1 MNISLFNQMVKL
13 NMKNFLS
20 FGFGSALYVVLMTSL
35 YPLFA
40 DNTEAINELI
50 KIVPETLTNAL
61 GFDSLTSYG
70 GFISAEYF
78 GLFFPTILGVFSV
91 MTATQLLA
99 HLVDKGSMAYLL
111 STKVSRSQIAF
122 TQALVLISGLLLI
135 VSLTFLGGIVAGETL
150 IDEQYSLEFNAF
162 FQMNF
167 VGFLLFFV
175 VGGYSFLVSS
185 LCNDEKKSLGIA
197 GALTFIFYGLDM
209 AGKISPDLD
218 WLRNITPFSLYN
230 PSEIASGDAEIFI
243 PSLILF
249 GIGFLTYSAAVVVF
263 KHRNL
268 PL

>member
-1 MNISLFNQMVKL
+1 MNLSLFKQMVKL

-35 YPLFA
+35 YPMFA
-40 DNTEAINELI
+40 DNSEAINELI
-50 KIVPETLTNAL
+50 KIIPETMQNAL

-78 GLFFPTILGVFSV
+78 GLFFPIILGVFSV

-111 STKVSRSQIAF
+111 STRVSRNQIAF
-122 TQALVLISGLLLI
+122 TQALVLICGLMLI
-135 VSLTFLGGIVAGETL
+135 VLLTFLGGIVAGEAF
-150 IDEQYSLEFNAF
+150 IDEQYSLEFFTF
-162 FQMNF
+162 FQINF
-167 VGFLLFFV
+167 VGFLLFFG

-185 LCNDEKKSLGIA
+185 LCDDEKRSLGIT

-209 AGKISPDLD
+209 VGKISADLE

-230 PSEIASGDAEIFI
+230 PSKIASGDAEIFI

-249 GIGFLTYSAAVVVF
+249 GFGFLSFSAAVVVF
-263 KHRNL
+263 KRRNL
-268 PL
+268 PI

>member
-35 YPLFA
+35 YPMFA
-40 DNTEAINELI
+40 ENAEAINELI
-50 KIVPETLTNAL
+50 KIIPDTLKNAL

-78 GLFFPTILGVFSV
+78 GLFFPIILSVFSV

-111 STKVSRSQIAF
+111 STKVSRIQIAF
-122 TQALVLISGLLLI
+122 TQAIVLIGGLLFI
-135 VSLTFLGGIVAGETL
+135 VLLTFLGGIVAGEML
-150 IDEQYSLEFNAF
+150 MDEQTSLELNTF
-162 FQMNF
+162 FQINLN
-167 VGFLLFFV
+167 GFLLFFV

-209 AGKISPDLD
+209 AGKISSELE

-230 PSEIASGDAEIFI
+230 PSEIANGDAEIFL
-243 PSLILF
+243 PSLILL
-249 GIGFLTYSAAVVVF
+249 GIGFFNYSAAVVAF
-263 KHRNL
+263 KLRNL

>member
-1 MNISLFNQMVKL
+1 MSMPLLMQMVKL
-13 NMKNFLS
+13 HLKNFLS
-20 FGFGSALYVVLMTSL
+20 FGFGSAFYVVLMTSL

-40 DNTEAINELI
+40 DNTEAINQLI
-50 KIVPETLTNAL
+50 KILPDNLKNVL
-61 GFDSLTSYG
+61 GFDSLNSYG

-78 GLFFPTILGVFSV
+78 GLLFPIILGVFSV

-99 HLVDKGSMAYLL
+99 HLVDRGSMAYLL

-122 TQALVLISGLLLI
+122 TQALVLIIGLLLI
-135 VSLTFLGGIVAGETL
+135 VLLTFLGGIIAGEII
-150 IDEQYSLEFNAF
+150 IDELYSLNFNAF
-162 FQMNF
+162 FQINF

-197 GALTFIFYGLDM
+197 GALTFLFYGLDM
-209 AGKISPDLD
+209 VGKISLD
-218 WLRNITPFSLYN
+218 FEWVRNITPFSLYS

-249 GIGFLTYSAAVVVF
+249 VIGIFTYSAAIVVF

>member
-35 YPLFA
+35 YPMFA
-40 DNTEAINELI
+40 DNSEAINELI
-50 KIVPETLTNAL
+50 KIIPETMKKAL

-78 GLFFPTILGVFSV
+78 GLFFPIILGVFSV

-135 VSLTFLGGIVAGETL
+135 VLFTFVGGIVAGETL
-150 IDEQYSLEFNAF
+150 IDEQYSLEFNTF
-162 FQMNF
+162 FQINF
-167 VGFLLFFV
+167 IGFLLFFA

-185 LCNDEKKSLGIA
+185 LCNDEKKSLSIA
-197 GALTFIFYGLDM
+197 GALTFIFYGLDV
-209 AGKISPDLD
+209 AGKISVDLE

-249 GIGFLTYSAAVVVF
+249 VIGLFTYSLAVVVF

>member
-1 MNISLFNQMVKL
+1 MNISLFRQMVKL
-13 NMKNFLS
+13 NMKNFLC

-40 DNTEAINELI
+40 DNTEAVNELI
-50 KIVPETLTNAL
+50 KIVPETMKNAL

-78 GLFFPTILGVFSV
+78 GLFFPIILGVFSV

-122 TQALVLISGLLLI
+122 TQGFVLISGLLLI
-135 VSLTFLGGIVAGETL
+135 VSLTFLGGIAAGEAL
-150 IDEQYSLEFNAF
+150 IDEQYSLEFYTF
-162 FQMNF
+162 FQINF

-185 LCNDEKKSLGIA
+185 LCNDEKTSLGTA

-209 AGKISPDLD
+209 AGKISPDFE

-230 PSEIASGDAEIFI
+230 PSEIASGDAEIFV

-249 GIGFLTYSAAVVVF
+249 GMGCFTYAAAVVVF